1 MLLVRNQI
9 FCGVSVT
16 TKSTLVRDTE
26 ESDEDMES
34 LFKAFK
40 GLRREVVQLDSVE
53 KVFKKYP
60 LLKFSQVVRLTMD
73 TSCSRIHDL
82 WFEIKTWNWSLFTL
96 IDSGRSKMHVT
107 ECKSD
112 NLVTKRF
119 GRRQLNVKEVGYDH
133 VNGTFR
139 KILYIWNNVR
149 KTLTRPDPSFVR
161 PLCDVII
168 LKIQNYVI
176 WLSGL
181 IDGNERILHV
191 VVSQI
196 LC

>member
-82 WFEIKTWNWSLFTL
+82 WFEIKT
-96 IDSGRSKMHVT
+96 
-107 ECKSD
+107 
-112 NLVTKRF
+112 
-119 GRRQLNVKEVGYDH
+119 
-133 VNGTFR
+133 
-139 KILYIWNNVR
+139 
-149 KTLTRPDPSFVR
+149 
-161 PLCDVII
+161 
-168 LKIQNYVI
+168 
-176 WLSGL
+176 
-181 IDGNERILHV
+181 
-191 VVSQI
+191 
-196 LC
+196 